1 MTRGKS
7 LAYKP
12 GAGAGRDYWAI
23 KKWLQEQGITLTEMA
38 KALEINA
45 GIVSATIRG
54 TRNTRRVLQYLL
66 EKDCPADILSLP
78 DDLQDLAAYAPNRV
92 KEKKVKR
99 RYRQ

>member
-12 GAGAGRDYWAI
+12 GAGADRDYWAI
-23 KKWLQEQGITLTEMA
+23 KKWLHEKGITLTDIS

-54 TRNTRRVLQYLL
+54 TRNTRQVLKWLVD
-66 EKDCPADILSLP
+66 KGCPAGILSLP
-78 DDLQDLAAYAPNRV
+78 GDLKQLASIT
-92 KEKKVKR
+92 KEPEEENL
-99 RYRQ
+99 